1 MRDGAAPSASQAGR
15 TLQLGEAQ
23 VVASHIQ
30 AGGGGCEDSSRESG
44 AGVGGLKADRRVRR
58 VLGGTG
64 DSGVQEGGVWI

>member
-30 AGGGGCEDSSRESG
+30 AGGEDVKTALESL
-44 AGVGGLKADRRVRR
+44 GLGSV
-58 VLGGTG
+58 V
-64 DSGVQEGGVWI
+64 